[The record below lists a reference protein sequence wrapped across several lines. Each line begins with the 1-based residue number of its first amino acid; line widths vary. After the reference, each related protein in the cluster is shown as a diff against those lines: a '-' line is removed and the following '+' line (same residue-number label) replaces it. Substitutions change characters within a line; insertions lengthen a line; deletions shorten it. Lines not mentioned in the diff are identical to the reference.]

1 MEWSVLSLGVN
12 LIEAKLSSLQVE
24 LHSLQ
29 DGVRLLVIV
38 NPSVQLRQLRVILP
52 NLSDVADAPEHQ
64 DAVAEE
70 EPAEGSWW
78 ALEQLTEVERMGS
91 TWSRHHVNEE

>member
-1 MEWSVLSLGVN
+1 M
-12 LIEAKLSSLQVE
+12 E

-38 NPSVQLRQLRVILP
+38 NPSVQLRQLCVILP
-52 NLSDVADAPEHQ
+52 NLSNVADAPEHQ

-70 EPAEGSWW
+70 EPAEGS
-78 ALEQLTEVERMGS
+78 
-91 TWSRHHVNEE
+91 